1 MKQIG
6 CNLLSAAETL
16 EEEHKLILQML
27 KALSALQARIEKG
40 KIDPD
45 TLMSVVDFFRTYAD
59 KFHHAKEEAQLFPML
74 EKRGVKPKGCPIGI
88 LHTEHE
94 QGRVLI
100 TALNDAIIKSRNGD
114 TTANAAIGS
123 YIKNV
128 INFYTDHIWK
138 EDYLLFPMSKKVL
151 TESDQAELQQ
161 GFAKVDRGMGDQFEN
176 KYRHVVESLEEI
188 AQKN

>member
-1 MKQIG
+1 M
-6 CNLLSAAETL
+6 SAAETL

-27 KALSALQARIEKG
+27 KALSILQPRIEEG

-45 TLMSVVDFFRTYAD
+45 TLLSVVDFFRIYAD

-114 TTANAAIGS
+114 TTANSTIGS

-128 INFYTDHIWK
+128 ISFYTDHIWK
-138 EDYLLFPMSKKVL
+138 E
-151 TESDQAELQQ
+151 
-161 GFAKVDRGMGDQFEN
+161 
-176 KYRHVVESLEEI
+176 
-188 AQKN
+188 

>member
-1 MKQIG
+1 MMQTG

-27 KALSALQARIEKG
+27 KALSALHARIEKG
-40 KIDPD
+40 KIDSD
-45 TLMSVVDFFRTYAD
+45 TLISVVDFFRTYAD

-74 EKRGVKPKGCPIGI
+74 EKRGVKPKGCPIGV

-100 TALNDAIIKSRNGD
+100 TALNDAIMRSRNGD
-114 TTANAAIGS
+114 ATANTAIGS

-128 INFYTDHIWK
+128 IDFYTDHIWK

-151 TESDQAELQQ
+151 TQSDQDELQQ
-161 GFAKVDRGMGDQFEN
+161 GFAKVDREMGEQFEN
-176 KYRHVVESLEEI
+176 KYRHVVESVEEI

>member
-1 MKQIG
+1 M
-6 CNLLSAAETL
+6 SAAETL

-27 KALSALQARIEKG
+27 KALSALHARIEKG
-40 KIDPD
+40 EIDPD
-45 TLMSVVDFFRTYAD
+45 TLISVVDFFRTYAD

-74 EKRGVKPKGCPIGI
+74 EKRGVKPKGCPIGV

-100 TALNDAIIKSRNGD
+100 TALSDAIMKSRNGD
-114 TTANAAIGS
+114 VTANTAIGS

-128 INFYTDHIWK
+128 IDFYTDHIWK

-151 TESDQAELQQ
+151 TQSDQDELQQ
-161 GFAKVDRGMGDQFEN
+161 GFAKVDREMVDQLEN
-176 KYRHVVESLEEI
+176 KYRHVIECLEEI